1 MEQWKEYRLSE
12 LCDILSGGTPK
23 TTEPK
28 YWGGGIPW
36 LSVKDFGNVDKYVY
50 TTEKTITNVGFE
62 HCPSKMLQ
70 KDDIIISA
78 RGTVGAIAMISSS
91 MSFNQSCFGLRGND
105 LVDKHF
111 LYYLMHTKVR
121 ELRSNSHGSVFDTIT
136 RNTFDNIICNI
147 PSKVIQHKIATILS
161 FLDDKIELNRKINSN
176 LEEQAKALFKSWFI
190 DFEPFKDGKFVDS
203 ELGKIPEGWKVGR
216 YDDIVSATVV
226 GDWGKDKPIGNYV
239 HEVTCIRGC
248 DFQDIK
254 NGLTGNAPSRFILE
268 KNFKNKCFANND
280 ILVEISGGTQTVST
294 GRVCPISQELIS
306 RYNGNV
312 VCTNFCRVLRP
323 IEEYSAFIYYS
334 WLYKYNHKV
343 MFGYEN
349 GTSGIKNFRLNDFL
363 SMEPL
368 IIPPKDKVAE
378 FQKVIDTIN
387 AQMQTTGLESSKL
400 VETRDSLLPRLMS
413 GEIDVRS

>member
-1 MEQWKEYRLSE
+1 MEEWKEYRLGDLCKSISE
-12 LCDILSGGTPK
+12 TYKGNAKEVVLVNTSDVSEGKCLAHTKVPNRDLKGQFKK
-23 TTEPK
+23 TFK
-28 YWGGGIPW
+28 
-36 LSVKDFGNVDKYVY
+36 
-50 TTEKTITNVGFE
+50 
-62 HCPSKMLQ
+62 
-70 KDDIIISA
+70 KDDILYSEIRPANKRYAFIDF
-78 RGTVGAIAMISSS
+78 TPKDYIASTKLMV
-91 MSFNQSCFGLRGND
+91 LRHNERI
-105 LVDKHF
+105 LPKY
-111 LYYLMHTKVR
+111 LYYILQSKDMTNELQMLAESRSGTFPQITYDVLSR
-121 ELRSNSHGSVFDTIT
+121 EVVAIPNISTQYKILKILGS
-136 RNTFDNIICNI
+136 
-147 PSKVIQHKIATILS
+147 
-161 FLDDKIELNRKINSN
+161 LDDKIALDRKINSN

-413 GEIDVRS
+413 GEIDVRL

>member
-23 TTEPK
+23 TTESK

-111 LYYLMHTKVR
+111 LYYLIHTKVR

-203 ELGKIPEGWKVGR
+203 ELGKIPEGWKMVQFETFISESQDKVKVGTYPAYSVTNNGITPRIEKFKKQLSKATSKEKILRKDDLVFGMSRQILNWGIMQDEIGGVSSAYHVYKIDKERVVPTYLR
-216 YDDIVSATVV
+216 YFIKGYQTYFRDLIGTAAREGQSL
-226 GDWGKDKPIGNYV
+226 DKGALMNKKLFV
-239 HEVTCIRGC
+239 
-248 DFQDIK
+248 
-254 NGLTGNAPSRFILE
+254 PSE
-268 KNFKNKCFANND
+268 D
-280 ILVEISGGTQTVST
+280 ILQ
-294 GRVCPISQELIS
+294 
-306 RYNGNV
+306 
-312 VCTNFCRVLRP
+312 
-323 IEEYSAFIYYS
+323 AFIQHITT
-334 WLYKYNHKV
+334 L
-343 MFGYEN
+343 EN
-349 GTSGIKNFRLNDFL
+349 AVRLFKRQCYRL
-363 SMEPL
+363 SSL
-368 IIPPKDKVAE
+368 
-378 FQKVIDTIN
+378 
-387 AQMQTTGLESSKL
+387 
-400 VETRDSLLPRLMS
+400 RDSLLPRLMS
-413 GEIDVRS
+413 GEIEVRL

>member
-28 YWGGGIPW
+28 YWGGGTPW

-111 LYYLMHTKVR
+111 LYYLIHTKVR

-147 PSKVIQHKIATILS
+147 TSKVIQHKIATILS

-176 LEEQAKALFKSWFI
+176 LEEQATALFKSWFI
-190 DFEPFKDGKFVDS
+190 DFEPFKGGKFVDS
-203 ELGKIPEGWKVGR
+203 ELGKIPEGWEVGR
-216 YDDIVSATVV
+216 YDDIVSATVA

-280 ILVEISGGTQTVST
+280 ILVEISG
-294 GRVCPISQELIS
+294 
-306 RYNGNV
+306 
-312 VCTNFCRVLRP
+312 
-323 IEEYSAFIYYS
+323 
-334 WLYKYNHKV
+334 
-343 MFGYEN
+343 
-349 GTSGIKNFRLNDFL
+349 
-363 SMEPL
+363 
-368 IIPPKDKVAE
+368 
-378 FQKVIDTIN
+378 
-387 AQMQTTGLESSKL
+387 
-400 VETRDSLLPRLMS
+400 
-413 GEIDVRS
+413 